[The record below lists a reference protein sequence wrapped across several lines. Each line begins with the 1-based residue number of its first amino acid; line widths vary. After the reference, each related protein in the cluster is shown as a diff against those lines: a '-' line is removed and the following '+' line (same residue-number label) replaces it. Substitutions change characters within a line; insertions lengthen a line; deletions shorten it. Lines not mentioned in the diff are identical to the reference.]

1 MSISPRGNE
10 VQAVIQILESQSFA
24 SAEQMAAAIVRAVA
38 GELAKRDA
46 LGVAAGFPGEGPV
59 LAVGPFY
66 DQKDVKKYV
75 ESAQECGLETRVRR
89 LGSPLPIAPSE
100 ALKTPCSACPHEPV
114 FHGSWGCGVYLD
126 RNTKCPCVGY

>member
-1 MSISPRGNE
+1 MSISPRANE
-10 VQAVIQILESQSFA
+10 VQAVVKIMESQDYDT
-24 SAEQMAAAIVRAVA
+24 AEQMAAAIVRAVA
-38 GELAKRDA
+38 AELAKRDS

-66 DQKDVKKYV
+66 DSRDVQKYV

-100 ALKTPCSACPHEPV
+100 APKSRCSACPHEPA
-114 FHGSWGCGVYLD
+114 FHGSWGCGVYLSK
-126 RNTKCPCVGY
+126 NNKCPCAGY